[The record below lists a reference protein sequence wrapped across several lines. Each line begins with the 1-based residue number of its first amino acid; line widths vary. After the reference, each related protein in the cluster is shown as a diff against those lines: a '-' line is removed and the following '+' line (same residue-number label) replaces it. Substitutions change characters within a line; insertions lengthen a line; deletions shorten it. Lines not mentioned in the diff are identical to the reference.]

1 MAGNR
6 DEFYAR
12 PTLPAA
18 FWSDYP
24 SILAGRDLEKGG
36 TWLGVT
42 TSGRLAAL
50 TNYRDPPARKASPKS
65 RGHLVSGFLACTASP
80 EEYLSDIAKTA
91 GEYDDFNL
99 IVADGSVC
107 ASLSSRDR
115 TPGILQPGIYGLSN
129 HVLNTPWPKV
139 VRAVTAF
146 SELLATRPQPSKLF
160 AMLADSTP
168 APDFELPQTGVSLEW
183 ERRLSPIFIAS
194 PGYGTRASTVV
205 LFERNGDIRFHE
217 RSFGENG
224 EPLGEVEHKITR

>member
-1 MAGNR
+1 
-6 DEFYAR
+6 
-12 PTLPAA
+12 
-18 FWSDYP
+18 
-24 SILAGRDLEKGG
+24 
-36 TWLGVT
+36 
-42 TSGRLAAL
+42 
-50 TNYRDPPARKASPKS
+50 
-65 RGHLVSGFLACTASP
+65 VSGFLACTASP
-80 EEYLSDIAKTA
+80 EEYLSDIARTA

-183 ERRLSPIFIAS
+183 ERKLSSIFIAS

-205 LFERNGDIRFHE
+205 LFGRNGDIRFHE
-217 RSFGENG
+217 RSFRENG
-224 EPLGEVEHKITR
+224 EPLGEVEYKITR